1 MNQKTYESW
10 KREEQ
15 QPFRGWDFSHL
26 EGRFLEEDDP
36 PGNYMSM
43 ARELLTSSVAALDI
57 GTGGGERLVQLG
69 SLPARIAA
77 TEGYPP
83 NFSESKKRLEPLGVE
98 VVQAFEGGSLPFPSS
113 HFDLV
118 LDRHAGFDPQEV
130 VRVLSPGGTFL
141 TQQVGSDNLTD
152 LRAEFGVESQADE
165 WNLSIAKDQVN
176 SVGLIANYEDAWV
189 GRARIKDIGAL
200 VYFLKAIPWIVPG
213 FSVDRDL
220 EILERLHAELEGGIY
235 LEYVE
240 TRFILRAIK
249 LA

>member
-15 QPFRGWDFSHL
+15 EPFRGWDFSHL

-43 ARELLTSSVAALDI
+43 AQELMTGSAAALDI
-57 GTGGGERLVQLG
+57 GTGGGERLAQLG
-69 SLPARIAA
+69 PLPARIAA

-83 NFSESKKRLEPLGVE
+83 NFPESKKRLEPLGVD
-98 VVQAFEGGSLPFPSS
+98 VVQASEGKSLPFPSS

-118 LDRHAGFDPQEV
+118 LDRHASFDPQEV
-130 VRVLSPGGTFL
+130 MRVLTPGGTFL
-141 TQQVGSDNLTD
+141 TQQVGGDDLAD
-152 LRAEFGVESQADE
+152 LRAEFGVESQSDGWSLA
-165 WNLSIAKDQVN
+165 IAKDQVK
-176 SVGLIANYEDAWV
+176 SVGLNVNYEDAWV
-189 GRARIKDIGAL
+189 GRARVKDIGAL

-220 EILERLHAELEGGIY
+220 EILERLHASLEEGVS
-235 LEYVE
+235 LEYME
-240 TRFILRAIK
+240 TRFILRATK
-249 LA
+249 LG